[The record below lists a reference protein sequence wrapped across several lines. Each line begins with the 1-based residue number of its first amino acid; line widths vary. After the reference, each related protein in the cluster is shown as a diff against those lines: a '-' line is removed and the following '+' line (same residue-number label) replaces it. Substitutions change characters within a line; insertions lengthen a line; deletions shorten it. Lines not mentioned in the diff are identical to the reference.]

1 VAYYLY
7 YYNLIAPF
15 FLSSNDVLV
24 PRTCRADA

>member
-15 FLSSNDVLV
+15 FPSSNDVLT